1 MSYDLQTWR
10 TNPCPRVSGHF
21 RCDRTF
27 VNPAYLIDCHA
38 IDSEIPATRL
48 RSNSLSSLGGF
59 RIDQV
64 SRIQSVSK
72 EIWAVLKE
80 TAHEWSND
88 NAFRMAAAL
97 AYYTTFSI
105 GPALLFGL
113 WIAGAVVGPPA
124 AKAELVSQLKHF
136 VTPDAA
142 AYIYTVLDT
151 FWGELRGK
159 HLPFVGI
166 AAALVA
172 ATAVF
177 AELQSAL
184 NSIWGAKS
192 KGGPS
197 MLRIFYERAIS
208 FVFVVG
214 IGVLLVLSIT
224 TSTVLGAINAF
235 FSNFVRLPPYLLQ
248 GLNLLITFAMVPTL
262 LALTYKLVPDA
273 HVEWRDVWLGSGV
286 ASLLFLAGRQLFGM
300 YLRWSILM
308 SVYGA
313 AGSLVILIVWVYYSA
328 QVFFLGAELTKVY
341 ARRYGSKRGEAEQS
355 MEPV

>member
-1 MSYDLQTWR
+1 M
-10 TNPCPRVSGHF
+10 
-21 RCDRTF
+21 
-27 VNPAYLIDCHA
+27 
-38 IDSEIPATRL
+38 
-48 RSNSLSSLGGF
+48 
-59 RIDQV
+59 
-64 SRIQSVSK
+64 SRIRPLTK
-72 EIWAVLKE
+72 EIWAVVKE
-80 TAHEWSND
+80 TVHEWSGD

-124 AKAELVSQLKHF
+124 ARAELVSQLQKI

-159 HLPFVGI
+159 HLPFVGV

-177 AELQSAL
+177 AELQSSL
-184 NSIWGAKS
+184 NSIWGVKS
-192 KGGPS
+192 RGGTS
-197 MLRIFYERAIS
+197 MLRFLYERAIS

-235 FSNFVRLPPYLLQ
+235 FSNFVHVPPYLLQ

-273 HVEWRDVWLGSGV
+273 QVEWKDVWLGSVV

-341 ARRYGSKRGEAEQS
+341 ARRYGSKRGAAERS